1 MLISMVVI
9 FGTKGFPKSAEAI
22 GYFEQALREDPS
34 FALAYSGLADCYSV
48 NWAGGWDLCRA
59 EEYARKALALQPD
72 LVQGHVSLALAETGD
87 QAQHESFR
95 FRRLTLEFSHS
106 AARS

>member
-48 NWAGGWDLCRA
+48 NWAGGWDLCRG
-59 EEYARKALALQPD
+59 EEYARKALEQQPD
-72 LVQGHVSLALAETGD
+72 LVKGHVYLPYAATWD
-87 QAQHESFR
+87 QAHLASNR
-95 FRRLTLEFSHS
+95 VCRLQTS
-106 AARS
+106 